1 MKEASG
7 ELSMTL
13 IVIIAAGVIL
23 AIFLAFRAPI
33 TNAIS
38 NKWGDFFSKG
48 NTAEDAIPDD
58 ITIGGGGSTVGGGIT
73 VEGK

>member
-23 AIFLAFRAPI
+23 AIFFAFRDPI
-33 TNAIS
+33 TNSIS
-38 NKWGDFFSKG
+38 KMWSNFTTTGEKQQTGIK
-48 NTAEDAIPDD
+48 A
-58 ITIGGGGSTVGGGIT
+58 TI
-73 VEGK
+73 K

>member
-23 AIFLAFRAPI
+23 AIFLAFKDPI
-33 TNAIS
+33 TEAIG
-38 NKWGDFFSKG
+38 NKWGNFFSKG
-48 NTAEDAIPDD
+48 NEAEKN
-58 ITIGGGGSTVGGGIT
+58 THVNIGGGGNTVPGGYII
-73 VEGK
+73 VK

>member
-23 AIFLAFRAPI
+23 AIFLAFKDPI
-33 TNAIS
+33 TDAIGK
-38 NKWGDFFSKG
+38 KWGNFFSKG
-48 NTAEDAIPDD
+48 NEAETGINAG
-58 ITIGGGGSTVGGGIT
+58 IGGSGSTV
-73 VEGK
+73 E

>member
-23 AIFLAFRAPI
+23 AIFLAFREPI
-33 TNAIS
+33 TNAIGD
-38 NKWGDFFSKG
+38 KWGNFFNKG
-48 NTAEDAIPDD
+48 NEAESNIHAN
-58 ITIGGGGSTVGGGIT
+58 IGGGSGET
-73 VEGK
+73 VE

>member
-23 AIFLAFRAPI
+23 AIFMAFR
-33 TNAIS
+33 
-38 NKWGDFFSKG
+38 
-48 NTAEDAIPDD
+48 
-58 ITIGGGGSTVGGGIT
+58 
-73 VEGK
+73 

>member
-23 AIFLAFRAPI
+23 AIFFAFRQPI
-33 TNAIS
+33 MKAIQGM
-38 NKWGDFFSKG
+38 WGNFTQEG
-48 NTAEDAIPDD
+48 NTEYNNTKEEA
-58 ITIGGGGSTVGGGIT
+58 TNFFNN
-73 VEGK
+73 

>member
-23 AIFLAFRAPI
+23 AIFLAFREPI
-33 TNAIS
+33 SKAIG
-38 NKWGDFFSKG
+38 NKWGDFFNKG
-48 NTAEDAIPDD
+48 NAAEN
-58 ITIGGGGSTVGGGIT
+58 TNVSTGNLGN
-73 VEGK
+73 

>member
-23 AIFLAFRAPI
+23 AIFLAFREPI
-33 TNAIS
+33 SNAIG
-38 NKWGDFFSKG
+38 NKWGDFFGKG
-48 NTAEDAIPDD
+48 NTAENSDVP
-58 ITIGGGGSTVGGGIT
+58 TGNLN
-73 VEGK
+73 

>member
-23 AIFLAFRAPI
+23 AIFMAFRKPISDTI
-33 TNAIS
+33 TNM
-38 NKWGDFFSKG
+38 WGDFTSQG
-48 NTAEDAIPDD
+48 NSAKADYNH
-58 ITIGGGGSTVGGGIT
+58 
-73 VEGK
+73 

>member
-23 AIFLAFRAPI
+23 TIFMIFRKPI
-33 TNAIS
+33 LDKINSTWSGFFEQGDTANQQTNQ
-38 NKWGDFFSKG
+38 
-48 NTAEDAIPDD
+48 DAG
-58 ITIGGGGSTVGGGIT
+58 TIL
-73 VEGK
+73 K

>member
-23 AIFLAFRAPI
+23 AIFLSFKDPI
-33 TNAIS
+33 TDAIS
-38 NKWGDFFSKG
+38 NMWGNFTQQGTEAQKNINGRIG
-48 NTAEDAIPDD
+48 N
-58 ITIGGGGSTVGGGIT
+58 
-73 VEGK
+73 

>member
-23 AIFLAFRAPI
+23 AIFLAFREPI
-33 TNAIS
+33 TKAIS
-38 NKWGDFFSKG
+38 NKWGEFFTKG
-48 NTAEDAIPDD
+48 SDAQNKTDGSVTIP
-58 ITIGGGGSTVGGGIT
+58 GGYIIV
-73 VEGK
+73 K

>member
-23 AIFLAFRAPI
+23 AIFLAFRPTI
-33 TNAIS
+33 QKKIGE
-38 NKWGDFFSKG
+38 KWGDFFDKG
-48 NTAEDAIPDD
+48 STAEEDAGKDGA
-58 ITIGGGGSTVGGGIT
+58 IGYIIIR
-73 VEGK
+73 